1 MYQQINLYQPI
12 FRKQRQVFSAT
23 TLLQALG
30 LVTAALLVI
39 YGYGLVTV
47 RSLEAEV
54 AQLETRE
61 QALTMQLAR
70 IDPELGRGQREQIER
85 ELGRLSS
92 KLLEQQQLV
101 EVLREQPLGSTAGF
115 SGYLA
120 AIGRQREP
128 ALWLTGIAINGSTGA
143 IELAG
148 RSLAPE
154 RVPEFMQRLG
164 REPVLAGQRFDQFEI
179 ERDEETGE
187 AMFRATSRAV
197 AVDLAADDER
207 SLR

>member
-1 MYQQINLYQPI
+1 
-12 FRKQRQVFSAT
+12 
-23 TLLQALG
+23 LQALG

-54 AQLETRE
+54 AQLATRE

-101 EVLREQPLGSTAGF
+101 EVLREQPLGSAEGF